1 MKQSSKNNEMKS
13 WVFKKINKMDKPQLR
28 LSKGEEKT
36 QNQMKREMLQLTPQ
50 EYKGLLEIITIIQ
63 QYI

>member
-1 MKQSSKNNEMKS
+1 MKS